1 MSLDDALDINRFDLF
16 FGGGGQDKQQLLVS
30 QDLQKKQDLLEKA
43 VEQEKVFLLV
53 CGTYQLFGHY
63 FLTNERKRI
72 PGIGIFDMITEA
84 SEQRKIGNVLAK
96 WQLAACN
103 LQPATLVGFENHSG
117 NTFIEKIKDQK
128 LKIKTVPLGIIIKGF
143 GNNGRDKTEGAVF
156 KNVFGTYLHGSL
168 LPKNPHFADYLIQ
181 TALIV
186 RYQKSIK
193 LKALDDSLEWKAH
206 QEVIKKRL

>member
-1 MSLDDALDINRFDLF
+1 MQLRIAHLYPDLMNIYGDQGNIIALSQRCLWRGIEVSVTPVSLDDALDINRFDLF

-117 NTFIEKIKDQK
+117 NT
-128 LKIKTVPLGIIIKGF
+128 LC
-143 GNNGRDKTEGAVF
+143 
-156 KNVFGTYLHGSL
+156 S
-168 LPKNPHFADYLIQ
+168 
-181 TALIV
+181 
-186 RYQKSIK
+186 RYH
-193 LKALDDSLEWKAH
+193 E
-206 QEVIKKRL
+206 